1 MTVSEAA
8 EAFPPARSE
17 DRQMSATAES
27 AQAGAPFQMGRIGR
41 HTLVYAIGILLAK
54 AVSFV
59 MLPIYTRFLSPS
71 DYGVMELIEMTLDV
85 VAILAGARVAIGI
98 FRYYHKASTDA
109 ERDAVISTA
118 LMVLA
123 ASYTLIG
130 FLTFL
135 AADLL
140 SELVFQTPQQAP
152 LIRLAAGS
160 LACSS
165 LTIAPLTYIRV
176 RERSTFFVLT
186 QLAQV
191 ILQVGL
197 NLLLL
202 VHFELGIRAVFIS
215 GFVTKLAVGLA
226 LAGYLVSQVGLRFSR
241 SSTRD
246 LLRYGIPLIGME
258 LASFIATFGDRYF
271 LKAAADVA
279 TVGIYALAYQFG
291 FLVAAIGYLPFELIW
306 EPVRFSV
313 AKRPDRHE
321 LYARAF
327 LYLNLMLVTTAL
339 AITLFV
345 DDVLRVMTTPAFH
358 PAARYVPVIVIAY
371 VLQGWVGLQDVG
383 IHIRERTELIA
394 LANWASAITA
404 LIGYALFIPRYL
416 AMGAA
421 VVTVAAFAVRYL
433 GCYWISQRLW
443 RVEYRWGPV
452 LRLVGV
458 AVAVA
463 VIGRWLP
470 DLDPLAS
477 LGAKSGLM
485 LLYAVC
491 VLNLGVLSA
500 DEKGRLLESLRSVFG
515 AARGGS
521 ARAGRS

>member
-1 MTVSEAA
+1 
-8 EAFPPARSE
+8 
-17 DRQMSATAES
+17 MSATAEN

-41 HTLVYAIGILLAK
+41 HTLVYGAGILLAK
-54 AVSFV
+54 AVSFA
-59 MLPIYTRFLSPS
+59 MLPIYTRFLTPS

-85 VAILAGARVAIGI
+85 VAILAGARVAVGI
-98 FRYYHKASTDA
+98 FRYYHKAGSDA

-118 LMVLA
+118 LMVLS
-123 ASYTLIG
+123 ASYTLVGI
-130 FLTFL
+130 LTFL
-135 AADLL
+135 SADLL
-140 SELVFQTPQQAP
+140 SELVFQTPQHAT

-176 RERSTFFVLT
+176 RERSTLFVLT

-191 ILQVGL
+191 TLQVGL

-202 VHFELGIRAVFIS
+202 VHFQLGIRAVFIS
-215 GFVTKLAVGLA
+215 GLVTKLVVGVA
-226 LAGYLVSQVGLRFSR
+226 LAGYLISRVGLRFSR

-258 LASFIATFGDRYF
+258 LATFIATFGDRYF
-271 LKAAADVA
+271 LNAAADVA

-291 FLVAAIGYLPFELIW
+291 FLVAAIGYIPFEMIW

-313 AKRPDRHE
+313 AKRPDRDE

-327 LYLNLMLVTTAL
+327 IYLNLMLITTAL

-345 DDVLRVMTTPAFH
+345 DEVLRVMTTPGFY

-383 IHIRERTELIA
+383 IHVRERTEFIT

-404 LIGYALFIPRYL
+404 LVGYALFVPPFL

-421 VVTVAAFAVRYL
+421 GVTVAAFAVRYL
-433 GCYWISQRLW
+433 GCYWISQQLW

-452 LRLVGV
+452 LRLALL

-463 VIGRWLP
+463 AIGRFLP
-470 DLDPLAS
+470 ELDLLAS
-477 LGAKSGLM
+477 LGVKAGLL
-485 LLYAVC
+485 LLYLVG
-491 VLNLGVLSA
+491 VLNLGILSA
-500 DEKGRLLESLRSVFG
+500 EEKGRLLEWLRAALGAVRGG
-515 AARGGS
+515 AAG
-521 ARAGRS
+521 A